1 MAISIK
7 PGSAKITIT
16 ARPQVNPPVVSGS
29 NIMSYTGTPIQ
40 ATGEVTLLGS
50 PGDSAAGWS
59 VGFVQVQW
67 IETNWCFYRGQ
78 TVNDGSIFIQRARP
92 PARPNQACCDCVDG
106 SPPSKLFYSTIPA
119 HGELATGTPGAAFPL
134 KLTVS
139 HFDQPADS
147 VNLVETNSSPA
158 SGGSK
163 PNFLAES
170 QMEFHFCTILSV
182 REPSGKFNHLQFFYW
197 NVHWQA
203 EFQPTN
209 FTTPPAGFR
218 IKVLPAGSSAHVGPV
233 TGGVPNDRRFVG
245 ILNSIPSQ
253 SCNQVATAEVRG
265 PNRHEAPVW
274 KNFDVRLP

>member
-29 NIMSYTGTPIQ
+29 NMSYTGTPIR
-40 ATGEVTLLGS
+40 ATGEVTLLGTR
-50 PGDSAAGWS
+50 GDSAAGWS

-106 SPPSKLFYSTIPA
+106 SPPSKLFYSTIAA
-119 HGELATGTPGAAFPL
+119 HGELASGAAGSAFPL

-139 HFDQPADS
+139 HFDQPSDS
-147 VNLVETNSSPA
+147 VNLVEMNSSPA
-158 SGGSK
+158 SGGGPK

-170 QMEFHFCTILSV
+170 QMEFHFCTVLSV

-209 FTTPPAGFR
+209 FTKPPAGFR
-218 IKVLPAGSSAHVGPV
+218 IKVLPAGSNAHVGPV
-233 TGGVPNDRRFVG
+233 IGGAPDDHRFVG
-245 ILNSIPSQ
+245 ILNSVPSQ
-253 SCNQVATAEVRG
+253 SCNQVANAEIRG

-274 KNFDVRLP
+274 KNFDVRQP